1 MQSFESPETLNDKL
15 NQFVKDFLVSRVD
28 VDTMNEEI
36 TLPSIFETYKDDF
49 GTEEDIIRFVWNY
62 MDNSKFEVEQIVK
75 VVKKKN
81 MMIKYESN

>member
-1 MQSFESPETLNDKL
+1 
-15 NQFVKDFLVSRVD
+15 
-28 VDTMNEEI
+28 MNEEI

-49 GTEEDIIRFVWNY
+49 GNEEEIVRFVWNY